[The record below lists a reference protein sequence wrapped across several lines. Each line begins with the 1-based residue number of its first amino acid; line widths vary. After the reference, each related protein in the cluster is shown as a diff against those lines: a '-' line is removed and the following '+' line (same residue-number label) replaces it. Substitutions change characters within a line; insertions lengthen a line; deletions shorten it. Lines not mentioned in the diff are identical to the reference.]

1 MLPLLSRLFVLN
13 QILGLFMIAWNLI
26 YLEEGLKSPCTRL
39 TLVEGSQLPATGQE
53 QENILRIK
61 IKGVGQLVE

>member
-1 MLPLLSRLFVLN
+1 
-13 QILGLFMIAWNLI
+13 MIAWNLI